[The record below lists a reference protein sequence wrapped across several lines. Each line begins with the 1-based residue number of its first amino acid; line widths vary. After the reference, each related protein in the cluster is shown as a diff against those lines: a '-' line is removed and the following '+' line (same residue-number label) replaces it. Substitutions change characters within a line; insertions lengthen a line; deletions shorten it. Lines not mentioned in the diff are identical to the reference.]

1 MARGDRDPDIV
12 PSVLDRLLDDQPD
25 LTHEA
30 VTYRIDDL
38 RGLKRSVARD
48 LEAMLNT
55 RQEALEELPADLVE
69 VRRSLVVYGLPD
81 FTAFSL
87 LGTRDRARIRRAL
100 EDIIAMF
107 EPRLERVRVTLEDSQ
122 ANERTLR
129 FRVDGW
135 LRVEPAPEPVT
146 FDTLLQ
152 LNTRDYVVRGR
163 D

>member
-1 MARGDRDPDIV
+1 MARGDRAPSIV
-12 PSVLDRLLDDQPD
+12 PSLLDRLLDDQPD
-25 LTHEA
+25 APHEA
-30 VTYRIDDL
+30 LSYRVDDL

-48 LEAMLNT
+48 LESMLNS
-55 RQEALEELPADLVE
+55 RQEVLGELPEDLVE
-69 VRRSLVVYGLPD
+69 LRRSLLVYGLPD

-87 LGTRDRARIRRAL
+87 LGTRDRVRIRRAL
-100 EDIIAMF
+100 EDVILAF

-122 ANERTLR
+122 PHERVLR

-152 LNTRDYVVRGR
+152 LNTRDYVVQGHA
-163 D
+163 

>member
-55 RQEALEELPADLVE
+55 RQEALEELPAGSYSRMPKTTRHFGMAKGE
-69 VRRSLVVYGLPD
+69 TIIQ
-81 FTAFSL
+81 FH
-87 LGTRDRARIRRAL
+87 GTGP
-100 EDIIAMF
+100 F
-107 EPRLERVRVTLEDSQ
+107 EINYVNPADDPRKKGDKK
-122 ANERTLR
+122 
-129 FRVDGW
+129 
-135 LRVEPAPEPVT
+135 
-146 FDTLLQ
+146 
-152 LNTRDYVVRGR
+152 
-163 D
+163 

>member
-1 MARGDRDPDIV
+1 MARGDRDPSIV
-12 PSVLDRLLDDQPD
+12 PSLLDRLLDDQPD
-25 LTHEA
+25 QAREVLP
-30 VTYRIDDL
+30 YRVDDL

-55 RQEALEELPADLVE
+55 RQEALEELPADLPE
-69 VRRSLVVYGLPD
+69 VRRSLLMYGLPD
-81 FTAFSL
+81 FTAYSL
-87 LGTRDRARIRRAL
+87 LGTRDRTRIRRAF
-100 EDIIAMF
+100 EDIVATF

-122 ANERTLR
+122 PNERILR

-152 LNTRDYVVRGR
+152 LNTRDYVVQGR